1 MAGAKCKA
9 HVFFAA
15 ALAYARYIGD
25 MKILLRIILI
35 LACAILADVLRSAE
49 GARVVSFHGFNNCNE
64 LKNKMA
70 RAVLCPA
77 AGGRVLEF
85 SIQGK
90 NALWLNPEEAG
101 KTNGASAGRFDI
113 GPERILPRRN
123 VLFRGPYKGEITGDR
138 SAKLTSGKDS
148 SSGFQIVRE
157 FSLAVDT
164 AHLICKQ
171 TVINISKE
179 TRQVCY
185 WCRTFA
191 LGQGICVVPVSGFSR
206 MPKRHVMYDDHLVI
220 NFAAENEN
228 ITERGGCIIVDG
240 PPEKPK
246 LGFDSMSGWMAYL
259 MRNNLMFIKKWPT
272 YPDRVYGEMASLTLS
287 IWYPAERPMCELEPI
302 GPREILKPG
311 QSASFTEEWFLATHK
326 FPVRGPNVNLP
337 AVKNVV
343 KRLIAPAR

>member
-1 MAGAKCKA
+1 MQ
-9 HVFFAA
+9 
-15 ALAYARYIGD
+15 
-25 MKILLRIILI
+25 ILSRIIRI
-35 LACAILADVLRSAE
+35 LACLILDGALQSAE
-49 GARVVSFHGFNNCNE
+49 GVRVVSFHGFDDCIE
-64 LKNKMA
+64 LKNKTA
-70 RAVLCPA
+70 RVVLCPA
-77 AGGRVLEF
+77 VGGRVLEF

-101 KTNGASAGRFDI
+101 NTNGASAGRFDI

-123 VLFRGPYKGEITGDR
+123 ALFRGPYKGEITGAR
-138 SAKLTSGKDS
+138 SARLTSSKDL

-157 FSLAVDT
+157 FSLA
-164 AHLICKQ
+164 AERPHLICKQ

-206 MPKRHVMYDDHLVI
+206 MPKKHVMYDDHLVI
-220 NFAAENEN
+220 NFAAENDS
-228 ITERGGCIIVDG
+228 ITKRDGFIIVDG

-259 MRNNLMFIKKWPT
+259 TRNDLMFVKKWPT

-311 QSASFTEEWFLATHK
+311 ERASFTEGWFLASNK
-326 FPVRGPNVNLP
+326 FPGSGSKVNWP
-337 AVKNVV
+337 AVK
-343 KRLIAPAR
+343 KASKKLMTPAK